1 MVAYQA
7 DVIIIGGGATGVGL
21 LRDLSMRGVTALL
34 LEQGDLAHGT
44 SSRFHGLLHSGARYA
59 VKDPLSAAECAQ
71 ENSILKR
78 IASSCIVECGG
89 WFVQMVE
96 DDPEYTEDWLKKCAE
111 ASISVREISLQEAY
125 AQEPLLRQEAL
136 RVFEVPDAA
145 VDGFKLVWANAHS
158 AIAYGGVYK
167 SYHQVD
173 KLVQEGNRI
182 TGLCGRLLQTGE
194 PFTASSEVVVN
205 AAGAWAPELAATVG
219 VTLDVVA
226 DKGTL
231 LAFNHRLFQRV
242 INRLRPPGDG
252 DIFVPHESITV
263 FGTTSGLVN
272 SPGDNAPSV
281 ADVQKLI
288 NLGES
293 LLPEIEHFRVIRAF
307 AGVRPLYKETQSDT
321 FPAEKGREVSRGFAL
336 LDHQEQGVE
345 GFVSIVGGK
354 FTTYR
359 LMAERTADLVTLKLG
374 KLMPCRTAEET
385 ILPVISSALKELAQ
399 KVLPWGAASKML
411 ERVGSNAEG
420 ILHKIE
426 IDPTKGQMLCECE
439 MVSLAEVERA
449 VSDEDVHFLSDIRR
463 KTRLGMGT
471 CQGAFCGYRALP
483 LLRLEK
489 DKYAPF
495 REELQD
501 FLDQR
506 WKGIRPVLWGAQ
518 LRETE
523 LTRGIY
529 GGLLR
534 FGEGTTC
541 QADRGK

>member
-1 MVAYQA
+1 MMSKVIHYQA
-7 DVIIIGGGATGVGL
+7 QVIIIGGGATGVGL

-59 VKDPLSAAECAQ
+59 VRDPLSAAECAH
-71 ENSILKR
+71 ENRILKR
-78 IASSCIVECGG
+78 IAPSCIVECGG
-89 WFVQMVE
+89 WFVQMAE
-96 DDPEYTEDWLKKCAE
+96 DDPEYTEKWLQRCAE
-111 ASISVREISLQEAY
+111 ASISVREISVREAY
-125 AQEPLLRQEAL
+125 AEEPLLRRQAL

-158 AIAYGGVYK
+158 ATAYGGVYQ

-173 KLVQEGNRI
+173 TLVREGNRI
-182 TGLCGRLLQTGE
+182 TGVSGRLLRSGE
-194 PFTASSEVVVN
+194 PFSATSEVVVN

-219 VTLDVVA
+219 VALDVVA

-231 LAFNHRLFQRV
+231 LAFNQRLFQRV
-242 INRLRPPGDG
+242 INRLHPPSDG

-263 FGTTSGLVN
+263 FGTTSNLVS
-272 SPGDNAPSV
+272 SPSDNAPSV

-288 NLGES
+288 NLGEG
-293 LLPEIEHFRVIRAF
+293 LLPEIERFRVIRAF
-307 AGVRPLYKETQSDT
+307 AGVRPLYQERHSDT
-321 FPAEKGREVSRGFAL
+321 LIEEKMREVSRGFAL
-336 LDHQEQGVE
+336 IDHEEQGLE
-345 GFVSIVGGK
+345 GFLSIVGGK

-359 LMAERTADLVTLKLG
+359 LMAERTADQVSRKLG
-374 KLMPCRTAEET
+374 KQVHCRTADEP
-385 ILPVISSALKELAQ
+385 ILPIIAPALKDFAQ

-411 ERVGSNAEG
+411 ERVGSDAED

-426 IDPTKGQMLCECE
+426 LDPTKGQMLCECE

-449 VSDEDVHFLSDIRR
+449 VADEDVHFLSDIRR

-483 LLRLEK
+483 LLRRAK
-489 DKYAPF
+489 GKYGPF

-529 GGLLR
+529 SGLLR
-534 FGEGTTC
+534 FGV
-541 QADRGK
+541 DRGK

>member
-1 MVAYQA
+1 MSKVIHYQA
-7 DVIIIGGGATGVGL
+7 QVIIIGGGATGVGL

-59 VKDPLSAAECAQ
+59 VRDPLSAAECAH
-71 ENSILKR
+71 ENRILKR
-78 IASSCIVECGG
+78 IAPSCIVECGG
-89 WFVQMVE
+89 WFVQMAE
-96 DDPEYTEDWLKKCAE
+96 DDPEYTEKWLQRCAE
-111 ASISVREISLQEAY
+111 ASISVREISVREAY
-125 AQEPLLRQEAL
+125 AEEPLLRRQAL

-158 AIAYGGVYK
+158 ATAYGGVYQ

-173 KLVQEGNRI
+173 TLVREGNRI
-182 TGLCGRLLQTGE
+182 TGVSGRLLRSGE
-194 PFTASSEVVVN
+194 PFSATSEVVVN

-219 VTLDVVA
+219 VALDVVA

-231 LAFNHRLFQRV
+231 LAFNQRLFQRV
-242 INRLRPPGDG
+242 INRLHPPSDG

-263 FGTTSGLVN
+263 FGTTSNLVS
-272 SPGDNAPSV
+272 SPSDNAPSV

-288 NLGES
+288 NLGEG
-293 LLPEIEHFRVIRAF
+293 LLPEIERFRVIRAF
-307 AGVRPLYKETQSDT
+307 AGVRPLYQERHSDT
-321 FPAEKGREVSRGFAL
+321 LIEEKMREVSRGFAL
-336 LDHQEQGVE
+336 IDHEEQGLE
-345 GFVSIVGGK
+345 GFLSIVGGK

-359 LMAERTADLVTLKLG
+359 LMAERTADQVSRKLG
-374 KLMPCRTAEET
+374 KQVHCRTADEP
-385 ILPVISSALKELAQ
+385 ILPIIAPALKDFAQ

-411 ERVGSNAEG
+411 ERVGSDAED

-426 IDPTKGQMLCECE
+426 LDPTKGQMLCECE

-449 VSDEDVHFLSDIRR
+449 VADEDVHFLSDIRR

-483 LLRLEK
+483 LLRRAK
-489 DKYAPF
+489 GKYGPF

-529 GGLLR
+529 SGLLR
-534 FGEGTTC
+534 FGV
-541 QADRGK
+541 DRGK

>member
-1 MVAYQA
+1 MNKMIDYQA
-7 DVIIIGGGATGVGL
+7 QVIIIGGGATGVGL
-21 LRDLSMRGVTALL
+21 LRDLSMRGVTAML

-59 VKDPLSAAECAQ
+59 VKDPMSAAECAS
-71 ENSILKR
+71 ENRILKG

-89 WFVQMVE
+89 WFVQMAE
-96 DDPEYTEDWLKKCAE
+96 DDPEYTENWVRRCAE
-111 ASISVREISLQEAY
+111 ASIPVREISVQEAY
-125 AQEPLLRQEAL
+125 AQEPLLRRHVL

-158 AIAYGGVYK
+158 ATAYGGVYK

-173 KLVQEGNRI
+173 KLLRIGKQI
-182 TGLCGRLLQTGE
+182 TGVSGRLLRTGE
-194 PFTASSEVVVN
+194 PFTATSDVVVN
-205 AAGAWAPELAATVG
+205 AAGAWAPNLAATVG

-231 LAFNHRLFQRV
+231 LAFNQRLFQRV
-242 INRLRPPGDG
+242 INRLHPPGDG

-263 FGTTSGLVN
+263 FGTTSDLVN
-272 SPGDNAPSV
+272 SPSDNAPTV
-281 ADVQKLI
+281 RDVQKLI
-288 NLGES
+288 NLGKG

-307 AGVRPLYKETQSDT
+307 SGVRPLYQETHTDT
-321 FPAEKGREVSRGFAL
+321 SLAEKGREVSRGFAL
-336 LDHQEQGVE
+336 LDHEALDIE

-359 LMAERTADLVTLKLG
+359 LMAARTTDLVCRKLGKQGHCRTADE
-374 KLMPCRTAEET
+374 A
-385 ILPVISSALKELAQ
+385 ILPVISPALKEHAR

-411 ERVGSNAEG
+411 ERVGSDAED
-420 ILHKIE
+420 ILHSIE
-426 IDPTKGQMLCECE
+426 SDPTKGQMLCECE

-449 VSDEDVHFLSDIRR
+449 VADDDVHFLSDIRR

-471 CQGAFCGYRALP
+471 CQGAFCGYRAIP
-483 LLRLEK
+483 LLRRAK
-489 DKYAPF
+489 DKYGPF
-495 REELQD
+495 RAEIQN

-534 FGEGTTC
+534 FGGE
-541 QADRGK
+541 RRK

>member
-1 MVAYQA
+1 MVDYQA

-21 LRDLSMRGVTALL
+21 LRDLSMRGITTLL

-78 IASSCIVECGG
+78 IAPSCIVECGG

-96 DDPEYTEDWLKKCAE
+96 DDPEYTENWLQKCAE
-111 ASISVREISLQEAY
+111 AAIVVREISVQEAY
-125 AQEPLLRQEAL
+125 AQEPLLRQNAQ

-158 AIAYGGVYK
+158 ATVYGGVYK

-173 KLVQEGNRI
+173 QLVRKGNQI
-182 TGLCGRLLQTGE
+182 TGVCGRLLRTGE
-194 PFTASSEVVVN
+194 PFIANSTVVVN
-205 AAGAWAPELAATVG
+205 AAGAWAPELAASVG

-263 FGTTSGLVN
+263 FGTTSDLVN

-281 ADVQKLI
+281 ADVQKLMA
-288 NLGES
+288 LGEG

-307 AGVRPLYKETQSDT
+307 SGVRPLYKETQSDS
-321 FPAEKGREVSRGFAL
+321 FPAQKGREVGRGFAL
-336 LDHQEQGVE
+336 IDHQEQGVA

-374 KLMPCRTAEET
+374 KLVPCRTAEET
-385 ILPVISSALKELAQ
+385 IVPVISSELKELAQ

-411 ERVGSNAEG
+411 ERVGSDAAD
-420 ILHKIE
+420 ILHKIAL
-426 IDPTKGQMLCECE
+426 DPTKGQMLCECE

-449 VSDEDVHFLSDIRR
+449 VSDDDVHFLADIRR

-501 FLDQR
+501 FLNQR

-534 FGEGTTC
+534 FGEDATC
-541 QADRGK
+541 QADRRK

>member
-1 MVAYQA
+1 MVDYWAE
-7 DVIIIGGGATGVGL
+7 VIIIGGGATGVGL

-59 VKDPLSAAECAQ
+59 AKDPLSAAECAV

-78 IASSCIVECGG
+78 IAPSCIVECGG
-89 WFVQMVE
+89 WFVQMAE
-96 DDPEYTEDWLKKCAE
+96 DDPEYTENWLQKCAE
-111 ASISVREISLQEAY
+111 ASIDLREIPLQDAY
-125 AQEPLLRQEAL
+125 AQEPLLRRDAV

-158 AIAYGGVYK
+158 AAAYGGVYK
-167 SYHQVD
+167 TYHQVE
-173 KLVQEGNRI
+173 KLVREGNRI
-182 TGLCGRLLQTGE
+182 TGVCGRLVRTGE
-194 PFTASSEVVVN
+194 PFKAMSAVVVN

-231 LAFNHRLFQRV
+231 LAFNQRLFQRV
-242 INRLRPPGDG
+242 INRLRAPGDG

-263 FGTTSGLVN
+263 FGTTSQSVN
-272 SPGDNAPSV
+272 SPGDNVPAV
-281 ADVQKLI
+281 ADVEKLMK
-288 NLGES
+288 LGEG
-293 LLPEIEHFRVIRAF
+293 LLPEIERFRVIRAF
-307 AGVRPLYKETQSDT
+307 AGVRPLYKETQSD
-321 FPAEKGREVSRGFAL
+321 PKAPDKGREVSRGFAII
-336 LDHQEQGVE
+336 DHQEQGVS
-345 GFVSIVGGK
+345 GFLSIVGGK

-359 LMAERTADLVTLKLG
+359 LMAERTADQVTHKLG
-374 KLMPCRTAEET
+374 KFLPCRTAEET
-385 ILPVISSALKELAQ
+385 ILPEISPALKELAQ
-399 KVLPWGAASKML
+399 KVLPWGAVTKML
-411 ERVGSNAEG
+411 ERAGSEAEG
-420 ILHKIE
+420 ILHDIE
-426 IDPTKGQMLCECE
+426 SDSAKGQMLCECE
-439 MVSLAEVERA
+439 MVSLAEVEKTVA
-449 VSDEDVHFLSDIRR
+449 DEDVHCLSDIRR

-483 LLRLEK
+483 LLRREK
-489 DKYAPF
+489 NKYAPF
-495 REELQD
+495 REELRS

-523 LTRGIY
+523 LARGIY

-534 FGEGTTC
+534 FGEGSTC
-541 QADRGK
+541 PRDRRK

>member
-1 MVAYQA
+1 MVDYQA
-7 DVIIIGGGATGVGL
+7 EVIIIGGGATGVGL

-78 IASSCIVECGG
+78 IAPSCIVECGG

-96 DDPEYTEDWLKKCAE
+96 DDPEYTENWVQKCAE

-125 AQEPLLRQEAL
+125 AQEPLLRKKAL

-158 AIAYGGVYK
+158 ATAYGGVYK
-167 SYHQVD
+167 SYHQVN
-173 KLVQEGNRI
+173 KLVREGNRI
-182 TGLCGRLLQTGE
+182 TGVCGQLLRTGE
-194 PFTASSEVVVN
+194 PFTASSAVVVN

-219 VTLDVVA
+219 MTLDLVA

-263 FGTTSGLVN
+263 FGTTSDLVN
-272 SPGDNAPSV
+272 SPGDNVPSV
-281 ADVQKLI
+281 ADVQKLM
-288 NLGES
+288 NLGEG

-307 AGVRPLYKETQSDT
+307 AGVRPLYKETQSET
-321 FPAEKGREVSRGFAL
+321 SPAEKGREVSRGFTL
-336 LDHQEQGVE
+336 IDHQEQGVE

-359 LMAERTADLVTLKLG
+359 LMAERTADQVTLKLG
-374 KLMPCRTAEET
+374 KLVPCRTAEET
-385 ILPVISSALKELAQ
+385 ILPVISSSLMELAK

-411 ERVGSNAEG
+411 ERVGTDAED

-426 IDPTKGQMLCECE
+426 LDPTKGQMLCECE

-449 VSDEDVHFLSDIRR
+449 VSDDDVHFLSDIRR

-483 LLRLEK
+483 LLRREK

-495 REELQD
+495 REELLD

-534 FGEGTTC
+534 FGEGATRQT
-541 QADRGK
+541 DRRK

>member
-1 MVAYQA
+1 MVDYQA
-7 DVIIIGGGATGVGL
+7 EVIIIGGGATGVGL

-59 VKDPLSAAECAQ
+59 VKDPLAAAECAL
-71 ENSILKR
+71 ENTILKR
-78 IASSCIVECGG
+78 IAPSCIVECGG
-89 WFVQMVE
+89 WFVQMAE
-96 DDPEYTEDWLKKCAE
+96 DDPEYTANWVQKCAE
-111 ASISVREISLQEAY
+111 ASIAVREIPVEEAY
-125 AQEPLLRQEAL
+125 AQEPLLRRAAV

-158 AIAYGGVYK
+158 ATAYGGVYK
-167 SYHQVD
+167 NYHQVD
-173 KLVQEGNRI
+173 KLVREGNRI
-182 TGLCGRLLQTGE
+182 TGVWGRLQRTGE
-194 PFTASSEVVVN
+194 PFRARSTVVVN
-205 AAGAWAPELAATVG
+205 SAGAWAPELAATVG

-263 FGTTSGLVN
+263 FGTTSDFVN
-272 SPGDNAPSV
+272 SPNDNSPSG
-281 ADVQKLI
+281 AEVQKLMS
-288 NLGES
+288 LGEG
-293 LLPEIEHFRVIRAF
+293 LVPEIERFRVIRAF
-307 AGVRPLYKETQSDT
+307 AGVRPLYKETDSDT
-321 FPAEKGREVSRGFAL
+321 ITTEKGREVSREFAL
-336 LDHQEQGVE
+336 IDHYEQGVE
-345 GFVSIVGGK
+345 GFLSIVGGK

-359 LMAERTADLVTLKLG
+359 LMAERTADLVTRRLG
-374 KLMPCRTAEET
+374 KLVPCRTAAET
-385 ILPVISSALKELAQ
+385 ILPEISPALKTLAL

-411 ERVGSNAEG
+411 ERVGSDAED
-420 ILHKIE
+420 LLREIE
-426 IDPTKGQMLCECE
+426 LDPAKGRMMCECE
-439 MVSLAEVERA
+439 MVSLAEVEKA

-483 LLRLEK
+483 LLRLAK

-529 GGLLR
+529 AGLLC
-534 FGEGTTC
+534 FGERSTG
-541 QADRGK
+541 QADRGE

>member
-1 MVAYQA
+1 MVDYQA
-7 DVIIIGGGATGVGL
+7 EVIIIGGGATGVGL

-59 VKDPLSAAECAQ
+59 VKDPLSAAECAL

-78 IASSCIVECGG
+78 IAPSCIVECGG
-89 WFVQMVE
+89 WFVQMAE
-96 DDPEYTEDWLKKCAE
+96 DDPEYTENWVQKCSE
-111 ASISVREISLQEAY
+111 ASISVREISLREAY
-125 AQEPLLRQEAL
+125 AQEPLLRRVAL

-158 AIAYGGVYK
+158 ATAYGGVYK
-167 SYHQVD
+167 NYHQVD
-173 KLVQEGNRI
+173 KLVREGNRI
-182 TGLCGRLLQTGE
+182 TGVSGRLLRTGE
-194 PFTASSEVVVN
+194 PFKASSAVVVN

-231 LAFNHRLFQRV
+231 LAFNQRLFQRV

-263 FGTTSGLVN
+263 FGTTSDLVN

-281 ADVQKLI
+281 ADVEKLM
-288 NLGES
+288 NLGEG
-293 LLPEIEHFRVIRAF
+293 LLPEIKRFRVIRAF
-307 AGVRPLYKETQSDT
+307 AGVRPLYKETHSDT
-321 FPAEKGREVSRGFAL
+321 LPAEKGREVSRGFAL
-336 LDHQEQGVE
+336 IDHEKQGIE

-359 LMAERTADLVTLKLG
+359 LMAEITADQVTRKLG
-374 KLMPCRTAEET
+374 KLVPCRTAEET
-385 ILPVISSALKELAQ
+385 ILPEISPALKEFAQ

-411 ERVGSNAEG
+411 ERVGADAEN
-420 ILHKIE
+420 ILRKIE
-426 IDPTKGQMLCECE
+426 LDPAQGQMLCECE

-449 VSDEDVHFLSDIRR
+449 VSDKDVHFLADIRR

-483 LLRLEK
+483 LLRREK

-534 FGEGTTC
+534 FGEGATR
-541 QADRGK
+541 QADRRE